1 MPKWILAKLAAVAVA
16 LATPARAS
24 EGDNSPL
31 VKFPSEEAARS
42 YLKEYPTGEL
52 ARLAF
57 LALVEYRLIRE
68 NPGLTKKQAMAVFSK
83 KPIVISRQREVVVPI
98 Y

>member
-1 MPKWILAKLAAVAVA
+1 MSKWILAKLAAVAMA
-16 LATPARAS
+16 LATPARAG
-24 EGDNSPL
+24 EGDKSPL
-31 VKFPSEEAARS
+31 VKFPTEEAARN

-57 LALVEYRLIRE
+57 LALVEYRLMRE
-68 NPGLTKKQAMAVFSK
+68 NPGLTKQQAMAVFSK
-83 KPIVISRQREVVVPI
+83 KPVVIRRQRQVVVPI

>member
-1 MPKWILAKLAAVAVA
+1 MSKWVLAKLAAVAVA
-16 LATPARAS
+16 LATPARS
-24 EGDNSPL
+24 GEGDRSPL
-31 VKFPSEEAARS
+31 VKFPTEEAARN

-57 LALVEYRLIRE
+57 LALVEYRLMRE
-68 NPGLTKKQAMAVFSK
+68 NPGLTKQQAMAVFSK
-83 KPIVISRQREVVVPI
+83 KPVTIRRQREVVAPI

>member
-1 MPKWILAKLAAVAVA
+1 MSKWILAKLAAVAVA
-16 LATPARAS
+16 LATPARAG
-24 EGDNSPL
+24 EGDKSPL
-31 VKFPSEEAARS
+31 VKFPTEEAARN

-57 LALVEYRLIRE
+57 LALVEYRLMRE
-68 NPGLTKKQAMAVFSK
+68 NPGLTKQQAMAVFSR
-83 KPIVISRQREVVVPI
+83 KPVLTRPPREVVVPI

>member
-1 MPKWILAKLAAVAVA
+1 MSRWIFAKLAAVAVA
-16 LATPARAS
+16 LSTPARAG
-24 EGDNSPL
+24 EGDKSPL
-31 VKFPSEEAARS
+31 VRFPTEDAARN

-57 LALVEYRLIRE
+57 LALVEYRLMRE
-68 NPGLTKKQAMAVFSK
+68 YPGLTKQQAMAIFSK
-83 KPIVISRQREVVVPI
+83 KPVVIRRKREVVVPI

>member
-1 MPKWILAKLAAVAVA
+1 MSRWIFTKLAAVAVA
-16 LATPARAS
+16 LVTPARAG
-24 EGDNSPL
+24 EGDKSPL
-31 VKFPSEEAARS
+31 VKFPTEEAARN

-57 LALVEYRLIRE
+57 LALVEYRLMRE
-68 NPGLTKKQAMAVFSK
+68 NPGLTKQQAMAIFSK
-83 KPIVISRQREVVVPI
+83 KPAVIRRKREVAVPI

>member
-1 MPKWILAKLAAVAVA
+1 MSKWVLAKLAALVVV
-16 LATPARAS
+16 LAAPAKAG
-24 EGDNSPL
+24 EGDKAPL
-31 VKFPSEEAARS
+31 EKFPTEEAARN
-42 YLKEYPTGEL
+42 YLREFPTGEL

-68 NPGLTKKQAMAVFSK
+68 NSGMTRQQAMAVFSK
-83 KPIVISRQREVVVPI
+83 KPVETRRPREMAVPI